1 MRFVML
7 LLGLV
12 FTHGYANAHEWT
24 PTYPTLSPSYVEG
37 VSKADMLLVNM
48 RNDVKYFEL
57 SVFDNDWNAVP
68 FATKER
74 IVRVDYL
81 QRLKIEVFIRDQD
94 KDTATY
100 ICSKSKILKGSE
112 TKALVA
118 SRICSKIKI

>member
-57 SVFDNDWNAVP
+57 SVFDNDNIGNLRYRYRYQ
-68 FATKER
+68 AT
-74 IVRVDYL
+74 
-81 QRLKIEVFIRDQD
+81 
-94 KDTATY
+94 T
-100 ICSKSKILKGSE
+100 G
-112 TKALVA
+112 
-118 SRICSKIKI
+118 